1 VAKNEASEMLTP
13 GAALR
18 AARTDKHLS
27 VAAAAE
33 ALRSREAL
41 INALE
46 NDNYSFF
53 SADMYARGFIRN
65 YARVV
70 GLDPDPLL
78 AAYQTQ
84 YAKNDPDIMNPA
96 QHEVG
101 GGLTLASAPRT
112 NVRALIVAGVVAL
125 LALIT
130 VVSVVLGGRAPDT
143 ASVDDV
149 VDVAPEPARTPDTVD
164 PNTNEL
170 PAPQPV
176 EPVSGVELVL
186 AFEQA
191 SWMQIFVDG
200 VLVLEETVRAGET
213 LQYRGDE
220 VRVRFGN
227 AGGVFAELNGT
238 DLGAQGGRG
247 EVINVRYTRD
257 GADVS

>member
-1 VAKNEASEMLTP
+1 MAKDDASKMLTP

-18 AARTDKHLS
+18 AARVDKHLS

-41 INALE
+41 ITALE
-46 NDNYSFF
+46 NDDYSFF
-53 SADMYARGFIRN
+53 SADLYARGFIRN
-65 YARVV
+65 YARIV

-78 AAYQTQ
+78 TAYQDE
-84 YAKNDPDIMNPA
+84 YAKNDPDVMNPS
-96 QHEVG
+96 QHDVG
-101 GGLTLASAPRT
+101 GITLAFAPKT
-112 NVRALIVAGVVAL
+112 NVRALIVAAVVAVM
-125 LALIT
+125 ALIT
-130 VVSVVLGGRAPDT
+130 VVSVVIGGRAPDT

-149 VDVAPEPARTPDTVD
+149 VDVAPEPAPAPDVVD
-164 PNTNEL
+164 PNTNET
-170 PAPQPV
+170 PEPEPV
-176 EPVSGVELVL
+176 APVSGVELVL

-191 SWMQIFVDG
+191 SWMQVFVDG

-238 DLGAQGGRG
+238 DLGVQGGRG